1 MEKHTF
7 LLVFQRYVEY
17 HDNNRLIYD
26 KKAKATVQSYKC
38 RLELLK
44 IFLKH
49 GRQLDIKAE
58 DFRPSVCKRFFD
70 GLASRYSH
78 NYSARVA
85 SSCSTVLDWAVNNDL
100 VTHNPLKSFSIPIA
114 PPKKPPYFT
123 PAQIEIWQ
131 KYQSSEPMKQKA
143 ADLFTLIINT
153 GFDYG
158 DLAEIRRFHV
168 VMHRG
173 QRYIIKPRHKNGNEA
188 VIPLS
193 STAEGILEKYNYRM
207 RILSNPLFNK
217 MVKEVAKEVGIDIY
231 LTAKSGRKIFG
242 MNKINN
248 EGYSIES
255 GSKMLGH
262 KSIKTTEQTYIQVNI
277 NLVHSEVIRNI
288 SNFQQK

>member
-1 MEKHTF
+1 MENITF
-7 LLVFQRYVEY
+7 LAVFQRYVEY

-26 KKAKATVQSYKC
+26 RKAKVTVQSYKN

-49 GRQLDIKAE
+49 GRQIDISAE

-85 SSCSTVLDWAVNNDL
+85 ASCSTVLDWAVNEDMIPF
-100 VTHNPLKSFSIPIA
+100 NPLKSFHIPKA

-123 PAQIEIWQ
+123 TTQIRLWEN
-131 KYQSSEPMKQKA
+131 YTSSDPMKQKA
-143 ADLFTLIINT
+143 ADLFTLIMHT

-158 DLAEIRRFHV
+158 DLVEVRRGHI
-168 VMHRG
+168 MHYG
-173 QRYIIKPRHKNGNEA
+173 EVKYIIKPRRKNGNEA

-193 STAEGILEKYNYRM
+193 PTAERILEKYNYKVRV
-207 RILSNPLFNK
+207 LSNPQLNR
-217 MVKEVAKEVGIDIY
+217 MIKEVAADLEIQTY
-231 LTAKSGRKIFG
+231 LTTKSGRKIFG

-248 EGYSIES
+248 EGFSMEA

-262 KSIKTTEQTYIQVNI
+262 KSIKTTEQTYVHVNI
-277 NLVHSEVIRNI
+277 NLVHSEVLRNPKF
-288 SNFQQK
+288 S